1 MRNAA
6 RRGARVPSPLAGE
19 GGPRVGEG
27 RMRGRLRLHAA
38 ASVAALNS
46 EATPHPSRF
55 ARHLPPQGGKG
66 GGSAL

>member
-1 MRNAA
+1 MSDAVRRNVCA
-6 RRGARVPSPLAGE
+6 PSPLAGE
-19 GGPRVGEG
+19 RGPRVGEG
-27 RMRGRLRLHAA
+27 RIRGRRRLHAA
-38 ASVAALNS
+38 ASVAAPNS